1 MFTVEDII
9 LDACPTTMR
18 ELFQNSVVP
27 EKALITA
34 KKALLRKGLVK
45 KEGHFLVKVVLH
57 DYLIL
62 NPLGHEV
69 ALYRAESDQQ
79 ALSFYPAWY
88 QAVLVQELPEKF
100 TQCPLCG
107 STATRRYG
115 YRPNG
120 QPKMKCDG
128 CDKTYGL
135 NGFKPGMKRYE
146 ESSA

>member
-1 MFTVEDII
+1 MSTVEDVI

-69 ALYRAESDQQ
+69 ALYRAESGQQ
-79 ALSFYPAWY
+79 ALSFYPAGY
-88 QAVLVQELPEKF
+88 RAIPVTELPEKF
-100 TQCPLCG
+100 CSCPFCY
-107 STATRRYG
+107 SDNTRRFG

-120 QPKMKCDG
+120 QPKMRCDG
-128 CDKTYGL
+128 CGKTYGV
-135 NGFKPGMKRYE
+135 NGFKAGMKKFKE
-146 ESSA
+146 